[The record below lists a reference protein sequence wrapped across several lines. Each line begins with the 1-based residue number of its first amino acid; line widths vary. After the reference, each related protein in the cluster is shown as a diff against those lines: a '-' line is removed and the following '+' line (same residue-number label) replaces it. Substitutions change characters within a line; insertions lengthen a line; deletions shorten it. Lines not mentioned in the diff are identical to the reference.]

1 MLIES
6 NMNKIKT
13 YKYLLIGLLSILLI
27 SSESISQRSK
37 LNVLFI
43 IADDLNCDI
52 GAYGNS
58 IIKTPNI
65 DRLAR
70 NGVLFGNAHVQYP
83 WCGPSR
89 ASFMTGLYPDQTKVK
104 QLRIN
109 IREAIPEVVTIGQ
122 KFRQERYH
130 SVRIGKIFHYH
141 NPTHIGTS
149 GNDDNYTWDQTV
161 NPYGRDKLEEYKI
174 NTLKPQRYGGTLS
187 WLAAEGSDEEQTDGI
202 GANETIEF
210 LDKFAKS
217 RENFFLGFGLFRPHT
232 PYVAPKSYY
241 DLYDS
246 KDIEIP
252 EVSNDYLNS
261 IPKIAAQSVRP
272 PAKSEQHDLD
282 KDLARTIKKAY
293 YATTSFIDAQ
303 VGRVLDKLK
312 ETGLDKNTIIVF
324 TSDHGYH
331 LGEHGHWMK
340 KTLFDNGT
348 RIPLILSGPGINK
361 NQKIMDA
368 PIEMIDIYPT
378 LMDLTGKK
386 TPSFVSGRSFASL
399 LNDSS
404 KKVRESALSQVII
417 GNSGS
422 SVEGYSIKTDRYR
435 LTQWG
440 ENGIHGFE
448 LYDHNFD
455 KQELNNLA
463 HNEDYNNI
471 RDSLKIVI
479 SNRIT
484 DARKKPDG
492 ITKQYIPKETGEPKP
507 IYSYPKSKF

>member
-1 MLIES
+1 M
-6 NMNKIKT
+6 K
-13 YKYLLIGLLSILLI
+13 YFRYLLMLTIGLVLMGSK
-27 SSESISQRSK
+27 SEPRKQN

-58 IIKTPNI
+58 TIKTPNI

-70 NGVLFGNAHVQYP
+70 NGILFGNAHIQYP

-122 KFRQERYH
+122 KYREERYH

-187 WLAAEGSDEEQTDGI
+187 WLSAEGTDEEQTDGI
-202 GANETIEF
+202 GANETIDF

-217 RENFFLGFGLFRPHT
+217 RENFFLAFGLYRPHT
-232 PYVAPKSYY
+232 PYVAPKKYY
-241 DLYDS
+241 DMYDS
-246 KDIEIP
+246 NDIEIP
-252 EVSNDYLNS
+252 EISDQYLMS
-261 IPKIAAQSVRP
+261 IPEPAARSVRP
-272 PAKSEQHDLD
+272 PSKIEQHDLD
-282 KDLARTIKKAY
+282 KDLAKTIKKAY
-293 YATTSFIDAQ
+293 YATTSFVDAQ

-312 ETGLDKNTIIVF
+312 ETGLDKNTIVVF

-348 RIPLILSGPGINK
+348 RIPLIVSGPGINK
-361 NQKIMDA
+361 NEKIMDA
-368 PIEMIDIYPT
+368 PVEMIDIYPT

-386 TPSFVSGRSFASL
+386 TPSFVSGKSFASL
-399 LNDSS
+399 LKDSS
-404 KKVRESALSQVII
+404 KRVRKSALTELII
-417 GNSGS
+417 GPKDKM
-422 SVEGYSIKTDRYR
+422 VQGYSIKTNRYR

-440 ENGIHGFE
+440 ENGVHGYE
-448 LYDHNFD
+448 LYDHKFD
-455 KQELNNLA
+455 KPELNNLA
-463 HNEDYNNI
+463 NEEAY
-471 RDSLKIVI
+471 RALKDSLKKVI
-479 SNRIT
+479 RDRIA
-484 DARKKPDG
+484 DARKIPDG
-492 ITKQYIPKETGEPKP
+492 IGQQNIPKETGEPKP
-507 IYSYPKSKF
+507 IYSQPKSKF

>member
-1 MLIES
+1 M
-6 NMNKIKT
+6 K
-13 YKYLLIGLLSILLI
+13 YFRYLLMLTIGLVLMGSK
-27 SSESISQRSK
+27 SEPRKQN

-58 IIKTPNI
+58 TIKTPNI

-70 NGVLFGNAHVQYP
+70 NGVLFGNAHIQYP

-122 KFRQERYH
+122 KYREERYH

-187 WLAAEGSDEEQTDGI
+187 WLSAEGTDEEQTDGI

-217 RENFFLGFGLFRPHT
+217 RENFFLAFGLYRPHT
-232 PYVAPKSYY
+232 PYVAPKKYY
-241 DLYDS
+241 DMYDS
-246 KDIEIP
+246 NDIEIP
-252 EVSNDYLNS
+252 EISDQYLMS
-261 IPKIAAQSVRP
+261 IPEPAARSVRP
-272 PAKSEQHDLD
+272 PSKIEQHDLD
-282 KDLARTIKKAY
+282 KDLAKTIKKAY
-293 YATTSFIDAQ
+293 YATTSFVDAQ

-312 ETGLDKNTIIVF
+312 ETGLDKNTIVVF

-348 RIPLILSGPGINK
+348 RIPLIVSGPGINK
-361 NQKIMDA
+361 NEKIMDA
-368 PIEMIDIYPT
+368 PVEMIDIYPT

-386 TPSFVSGRSFASL
+386 TPSFVSGKSFASL
-399 LNDSS
+399 LKDSS
-404 KKVRESALSQVII
+404 KRVRKSALTELII
-417 GNSGS
+417 GPKDKM
-422 SVEGYSIKTDRYR
+422 VQGYSIKTNRYR

-440 ENGIHGFE
+440 ENGVHGYE
-448 LYDHNFD
+448 LYDHKFD
-455 KQELNNLA
+455 KPELNNLA
-463 HNEDYNNI
+463 NEEAY
-471 RDSLKIVI
+471 RALKDSLKKVI
-479 SNRIT
+479 RDRIA
-484 DARKKPDG
+484 DARKIPDG
-492 ITKQYIPKETGEPKP
+492 IGQQNIPKETGEPKP
-507 IYSYPKSKF
+507 IYSQPKSKF

>member
-1 MLIES
+1 M
-6 NMNKIKT
+6 K
-13 YKYLLIGLLSILLI
+13 YFRYLLMLTIGLVLMGSK
-27 SSESISQRSK
+27 SEPRKQN

-52 GAYGNS
+52 GAYGNP

-70 NGVLFGNAHVQYP
+70 NGVLFGNAHIQYP

-122 KFRQERYH
+122 KYREERYH

-141 NPTHIGTS
+141 NPGHIGTS

-174 NTLKPQRYGGTLS
+174 NTLKPQHYGGTLS
-187 WLAAEGSDEEQTDGI
+187 WLSAEGTDEEQTDGI

-217 RENFFLGFGLFRPHT
+217 RENFFLAFGLYRPHT
-232 PYVAPKSYY
+232 PYVAPKKYY
-241 DLYDS
+241 DMYDS
-246 KDIEIP
+246 NDMEIP
-252 EVSNDYLNS
+252 EISDQYLMS
-261 IPKIAAQSVRP
+261 IPEPAARSVRP
-272 PAKSEQHDLD
+272 PSKIEQHDLD
-282 KDLARTIKKAY
+282 KDLAKTIKKAY
-293 YATTSFIDAQ
+293 YATTSFVDAQ

-312 ETGLDKNTIIVF
+312 ETGLDKNTIVVF

-348 RIPLILSGPGINK
+348 RIPLIVSGPGINK
-361 NQKIMDA
+361 NEKIMDA

-386 TPSFVSGRSFASL
+386 TPSFVSGKSFASL
-399 LNDSS
+399 LKDSS
-404 KKVRESALSQVII
+404 KRVRKSALTELII
-417 GNSGS
+417 GSKDE
-422 SVEGYSIKTDRYR
+422 VVQGYSIKTDRYR

-440 ENGIHGFE
+440 ENGIHGYE
-448 LYDHNFD
+448 LYDHKFD
-455 KQELNNLA
+455 KPELNNLA
-463 HNEDYNNI
+463 DEEAY
-471 RDSLKIVI
+471 RVLKDSLKKVI
-479 SNRIT
+479 RDRIA
-484 DARKKPDG
+484 DARKIPDG
-492 ITKQYIPKETGEPKP
+492 IGQQNIPKETGEPKP
-507 IYSYPKSKF
+507 IYSQPKSKF

>member
-1 MLIES
+1 M
-6 NMNKIKT
+6 K
-13 YKYLLIGLLSILLI
+13 YFRYLLMLTIGLVLMGSK
-27 SSESISQRSK
+27 SEPRKQN

-58 IIKTPNI
+58 TIKTPNI

-70 NGVLFGNAHVQYP
+70 NGVLFGNAHIQYP

-122 KFRQERYH
+122 KYREERYH

-187 WLAAEGSDEEQTDGI
+187 WLSAEGTDEEQTDGI
-202 GANETIEF
+202 GANETIDF

-217 RENFFLGFGLFRPHT
+217 RENFFLAFGLYRPHT
-232 PYVAPKSYY
+232 PYVAPKKYY
-241 DLYDS
+241 DMYDS
-246 KDIEIP
+246 NDIEIP
-252 EVSNDYLNS
+252 EISDQYLMS
-261 IPKIAAQSVRP
+261 IPEPAAQSVRP
-272 PAKSEQHDLD
+272 PSKIEQHDLD
-282 KDLARTIKKAY
+282 KDLAKTIKKAY
-293 YATTSFIDAQ
+293 YATTSFVDAQ

-312 ETGLDKNTIIVF
+312 ETGLDKNTIVVF

-348 RIPLILSGPGINK
+348 RIPLIVSGPGINK
-361 NQKIMDA
+361 NEKIMDA
-368 PIEMIDIYPT
+368 PVEMVDIYPT

-386 TPSFVSGRSFASL
+386 TPSFVSGKSFASL
-399 LNDSS
+399 LKDSS
-404 KKVRESALSQVII
+404 KRVRKSALTELII
-417 GNSGS
+417 GSKDKM
-422 SVEGYSIKTDRYR
+422 VQGYSIKTNRYR

-440 ENGIHGFE
+440 ENGVHGYE
-448 LYDHNFD
+448 LYDHKFD
-455 KQELNNLA
+455 KPELNNLA
-463 HNEDYNNI
+463 NEEAY
-471 RDSLKIVI
+471 RALKDSLKKVI
-479 SNRIT
+479 RDRIA
-484 DARKKPDG
+484 DARKIPDG
-492 ITKQYIPKETGEPKP
+492 IGKQNIPKETGEPKP
-507 IYSYPKSKF
+507 IYSQPKSKF

>member
-1 MLIES
+1 M
-6 NMNKIKT
+6 K
-13 YKYLLIGLLSILLI
+13 YFRYLLMLTIGLVLMGSK
-27 SSESISQRSK
+27 SEPRKQN

-58 IIKTPNI
+58 TIKTPNI
-65 DRLAR
+65 DQLAR
-70 NGVLFGNAHVQYP
+70 NGVLFGNAHIQYP

-122 KFRQERYH
+122 KYREERYH

-187 WLAAEGSDEEQTDGI
+187 WLSAEGTDEEQTDGI
-202 GANETIEF
+202 GANETIDF

-217 RENFFLGFGLFRPHT
+217 RENFFLAFGLYRPHT
-232 PYVAPKSYY
+232 PYVAPKKYY
-241 DLYDS
+241 DMYNS
-246 KDIEIP
+246 NDIEIP
-252 EVSNDYLNS
+252 EISDRYLMS
-261 IPKIAAQSVRP
+261 IPEPAARSVRP
-272 PAKSEQHDLD
+272 PSKIEQHDLD
-282 KDLARTIKKAY
+282 KDLAKTIKKAY
-293 YATTSFIDAQ
+293 YATTSFVDAQ

-312 ETGLDKNTIIVF
+312 ETGLDKNTIVVF

-348 RIPLILSGPGINK
+348 RIPLIVSGPGINK
-361 NQKIMDA
+361 NEKIMDA
-368 PIEMIDIYPT
+368 PVEMVDIYPT

-386 TPSFVSGRSFASL
+386 TPSFVSGKSFASL
-399 LNDSS
+399 LKDSS
-404 KKVRESALSQVII
+404 KRVRKSALTELII
-417 GNSGS
+417 GSKDKM
-422 SVEGYSIKTDRYR
+422 VQGYSIKTNRYR

-440 ENGIHGFE
+440 ENGVHGYE
-448 LYDHNFD
+448 LYDHKFD
-455 KQELNNLA
+455 KPELNNLA
-463 HNEDYNNI
+463 NEEAY
-471 RDSLKIVI
+471 RALKDSLKKVI
-479 SNRIT
+479 RDRIA
-484 DARKKPDG
+484 DARKIPDG
-492 ITKQYIPKETGEPKP
+492 IGKQNIPKETGEPKP
-507 IYSYPKSKF
+507 IYSQPKSKF

>member
-1 MLIES
+1 MKNYKFLI
-6 NMNKIKT
+6 
-13 YKYLLIGLLSILLI
+13 IGILSFTLM
-27 SSESISQRSK
+27 SSETISERSNF
-37 LNVLFI
+37 NVLFI

-58 IIKTPNI
+58 EIFTPNI
-65 DRLAR
+65 DKLAK

-83 WCGPSR
+83 LCGPSR

-104 QLRIN
+104 ELRIN
-109 IREAIPEVVTIGQ
+109 IREAIPEVITIGQ

-141 NPTHIGTS
+141 NPGQIGTS

-174 NTLKPQRYGGTLS
+174 NTLKPQQYGGILS
-187 WLAAEGSDEEQTDGI
+187 WLSAEGDDEEQTDGI

-210 LDKFAKS
+210 LDKFSKTN
-217 RENFFLGFGLFRPHT
+217 ENFFLAFGLYRPHT
-232 PYVAPKSYY
+232 PFVAPKKYY

-246 KDIEIP
+246 KDLEIP
-252 EVSNDYLNS
+252 EISIEYLNT
-261 IPKIAAQSVRP
+261 IPKTAAQSVRP
-272 PAKSEQHDLD
+272 INKPEHHDID
-282 KDLARTIKKAY
+282 EDLAKTIKKAY
-293 YATTSFIDAQ
+293 YATTTFVDAQ

-312 ETGLDKNTIIVF
+312 ETGLDKNTIVVF

-348 RIPLILSGPGINK
+348 RIPLIVSGPGINK
-361 NQKIMDA
+361 NEKIMDA

-386 TPSFVSGRSFASL
+386 TPLFVSGRSFAPL
-399 LNDSS
+399 LKDSS
-404 KKVRESALSQVII
+404 KRIRSSALTEVII
-417 GNSGS
+417 GPAHSP
-422 SVEGYSIKTDRYR
+422 VQGYSIKTDRYR

-440 ENGIHGFE
+440 EKGIQGYE
-448 LYDHNFD
+448 LYDHMYD
-455 KQELNNLA
+455 KKELNNLS
-463 HNEDYNNI
+463 NI
-471 RDSLKIVI
+471 KEYKILKDSLKLVI
-479 SNRIT
+479 NQRID
-484 DARKKPDG
+484 DARKKPYG
-492 ITKQYIPKETGEPKP
+492 ITKQYIPRQAGAPKP
-507 IYSYPKSKF
+507 IHSKPKSKF

>member
-1 MLIES
+1 M
-6 NMNKIKT
+6 K
-13 YKYLLIGLLSILLI
+13 YFRYLLMLTIGLVLMGSK
-27 SSESISQRSK
+27 SEPRKQN

-58 IIKTPNI
+58 TIKTPNI

-70 NGVLFGNAHVQYP
+70 NGVLFGNAHIQYP

-122 KFRQERYH
+122 KYREERYH

-187 WLAAEGSDEEQTDGI
+187 WLSAEGTDEEQTDGI
-202 GANETIEF
+202 GANETIDF

-217 RENFFLGFGLFRPHT
+217 RENFFLAFGLYRPHT
-232 PYVAPKSYY
+232 PYVAPKKYY
-241 DLYDS
+241 DMYDS
-246 KDIEIP
+246 NDIEIP
-252 EVSNDYLNS
+252 EISDQYLMS
-261 IPKIAAQSVRP
+261 IPEPAARSVRP
-272 PAKSEQHDLD
+272 PSKIEQHDLD
-282 KDLARTIKKAY
+282 KDLAKTIKKAY
-293 YATTSFIDAQ
+293 YATTSFVDAQ

-312 ETGLDKNTIIVF
+312 ETGLDKNTIVVF

-348 RIPLILSGPGINK
+348 RIPLIVSGPGINK
-361 NQKIMDA
+361 NEKIMDA
-368 PIEMIDIYPT
+368 PVEMIDIYPT

-386 TPSFVSGRSFASL
+386 TPSFVSGKSFASL
-399 LNDSS
+399 LKDSS
-404 KKVRESALSQVII
+404 KGVRKSALTELII
-417 GNSGS
+417 GPKDKM
-422 SVEGYSIKTDRYR
+422 VQGYSIKTNRYR

-440 ENGIHGFE
+440 ENGVHGYE

-455 KQELNNLA
+455 KPELNNLA
-463 HNEDYNNI
+463 NEEAY
-471 RDSLKIVI
+471 RTLKDSLKKVI
-479 SNRIT
+479 RDRIA
-484 DARKKPDG
+484 DARKIPDG
-492 ITKQYIPKETGEPKP
+492 IGQQNIPKETGEPKP
-507 IYSYPKSKF
+507 IYSQPKSKF

>member
-1 MLIES
+1 ML
-6 NMNKIKT
+6 T
-13 YKYLLIGLLSILLI
+13 IGLVLMGSK
-27 SSESISQRSK
+27 SEPRKQN

-58 IIKTPNI
+58 TIKTPNI

-70 NGVLFGNAHVQYP
+70 NGVLFGNAHIQYP

-122 KFRQERYH
+122 KYREERYH

-187 WLAAEGSDEEQTDGI
+187 WLSAEGTDEEQTDGI
-202 GANETIEF
+202 GANETIDF

-217 RENFFLGFGLFRPHT
+217 RENFFLAFGLYRPHT
-232 PYVAPKSYY
+232 PYVAPKKYY
-241 DLYDS
+241 DMYDS
-246 KDIEIP
+246 NDIEMPEILDQYLMSIP
-252 EVSNDYLNS
+252 E
-261 IPKIAAQSVRP
+261 PAARSVRP
-272 PAKSEQHDLD
+272 PSKIEQHDLD
-282 KDLARTIKKAY
+282 KDLAKTIKKAY
-293 YATTSFIDAQ
+293 YATTSFVDAQ

-312 ETGLDKNTIIVF
+312 ETGLDKNTIVVF

-348 RIPLILSGPGINK
+348 RIPLIVSGPGINK
-361 NQKIMDA
+361 NEKIMDA
-368 PIEMIDIYPT
+368 PVEMIDIYPT

-386 TPSFVSGRSFASL
+386 TPSFVSGKSFASL
-399 LNDSS
+399 LKDSS
-404 KKVRESALSQVII
+404 KRVRKSALTELII
-417 GNSGS
+417 GSKDKM
-422 SVEGYSIKTDRYR
+422 VQGYSIKTNRYR

-440 ENGIHGFE
+440 ENGVHGYE
-448 LYDHNFD
+448 LYDHKFD
-455 KQELNNLA
+455 KPELNNLA
-463 HNEDYNNI
+463 NEEAY
-471 RDSLKIVI
+471 RALKDSLKKVI
-479 SNRIT
+479 RDRIA
-484 DARKKPDG
+484 DARKIPDG
-492 ITKQYIPKETGEPKP
+492 IGQQNIPKETGEPKP
-507 IYSYPKSKF
+507 IYSQPKSKF

>member
-1 MLIES
+1 M
-6 NMNKIKT
+6 K
-13 YKYLLIGLLSILLI
+13 YFRYLLMLTIGLVLMGSK
-27 SSESISQRSK
+27 SEPRKQN

-58 IIKTPNI
+58 TIKTPNI

-70 NGVLFGNAHVQYP
+70 NGVLFGNAHIQYP

-122 KFRQERYH
+122 KYREERYH

-187 WLAAEGSDEEQTDGI
+187 WLSAEGTDEEQTDGI
-202 GANETIEF
+202 GANETIDF

-217 RENFFLGFGLFRPHT
+217 RENFFLAFGLYRPHT
-232 PYVAPKSYY
+232 PYVAPKKYY
-241 DLYDS
+241 DMYDS
-246 KDIEIP
+246 NDIEIP
-252 EVSNDYLNS
+252 EISDQYLMS
-261 IPKIAAQSVRP
+261 IPEPAARSVRP
-272 PAKSEQHDLD
+272 PSKIEQHDLD
-282 KDLARTIKKAY
+282 KDLAKTIKKAY
-293 YATTSFIDAQ
+293 YATTSFVDAQ

-312 ETGLDKNTIIVF
+312 ETGLDKNTIVVF

-348 RIPLILSGPGINK
+348 RIPLIVSGPGINK
-361 NQKIMDA
+361 NEKIMDA
-368 PIEMIDIYPT
+368 PVEMIDIYPT

-386 TPSFVSGRSFASL
+386 TPSFVSGKSFASL
-399 LNDSS
+399 LKDSS
-404 KKVRESALSQVII
+404 KRVRKSALTELII
-417 GNSGS
+417 GPKDKM
-422 SVEGYSIKTDRYR
+422 VQGYSIKTNRYR

-440 ENGIHGFE
+440 KNGVHGYE
-448 LYDHNFD
+448 LYDHKFD
-455 KQELNNLA
+455 KPELNNLA
-463 HNEDYNNI
+463 NEEAY
-471 RDSLKIVI
+471 RALKDSLKKVI
-479 SNRIT
+479 RDRIA
-484 DARKKPDG
+484 DARKIPDG
-492 ITKQYIPKETGEPKP
+492 IGQQNIPKETGEPKP
-507 IYSYPKSKF
+507 IYSQPKSKF

>member
-1 MLIES
+1 M
-6 NMNKIKT
+6 K
-13 YKYLLIGLLSILLI
+13 YFRYLLMLTIGLVLMGSK
-27 SSESISQRSK
+27 SEPRKQN

-58 IIKTPNI
+58 TIKTPNI

-70 NGVLFGNAHVQYP
+70 NGVLFGNAHIQYP

-122 KFRQERYH
+122 KYREERYH

-187 WLAAEGSDEEQTDGI
+187 WLSAEGTDEEQTDGI
-202 GANETIEF
+202 GANETIDF

-217 RENFFLGFGLFRPHT
+217 RENFFLAFGLYRPHT
-232 PYVAPKSYY
+232 PYVAPKKYY
-241 DLYDS
+241 DMYDS
-246 KDIEIP
+246 NDIEIP
-252 EVSNDYLNS
+252 EISDQYLMS
-261 IPKIAAQSVRP
+261 IPEPAARSVRP
-272 PAKSEQHDLD
+272 PSKIEQHDLD
-282 KDLARTIKKAY
+282 KDLAKTIKKAY
-293 YATTSFIDAQ
+293 YATTSFVDAQ

-312 ETGLDKNTIIVF
+312 ETGLDKNTIVVF

-348 RIPLILSGPGINK
+348 RIPLIVSGPGINK
-361 NQKIMDA
+361 NEKIMDA
-368 PIEMIDIYPT
+368 PVEMIDIYPT

-386 TPSFVSGRSFASL
+386 TPSFVSGKSFASL
-399 LNDSS
+399 LKDSS
-404 KKVRESALSQVII
+404 KRVRKSALTELII
-417 GNSGS
+417 GPKDKM
-422 SVEGYSIKTDRYR
+422 VQGYSIKTNRYR

-440 ENGIHGFE
+440 ENGVHGYE
-448 LYDHNFD
+448 LYDHKFD
-455 KQELNNLA
+455 KPELNNLA
-463 HNEDYNNI
+463 NEEAY
-471 RDSLKIVI
+471 RALKDSLKKVI
-479 SNRIT
+479 RDRIA
-484 DARKKPDG
+484 DARKIPDG
-492 ITKQYIPKETGEPKP
+492 IGQQNIPKETGEPKP
-507 IYSYPKSKF
+507 IYSQPKSKF

>member
-1 MLIES
+1 M
-6 NMNKIKT
+6 K
-13 YKYLLIGLLSILLI
+13 YFRYLLMLTIGLVLMGSK
-27 SSESISQRSK
+27 SEPRKQN

-58 IIKTPNI
+58 TIKTPNI

-70 NGVLFGNAHVQYP
+70 NGILFGNAHIQYP

-122 KFRQERYH
+122 KYREERYH

-187 WLAAEGSDEEQTDGI
+187 WLSAEGTDEEQTDGI
-202 GANETIEF
+202 GANETIDF

-217 RENFFLGFGLFRPHT
+217 RENFFLAFGLYRPHT
-232 PYVAPKSYY
+232 PYVAPKKYY
-241 DLYDS
+241 DMYDS
-246 KDIEIP
+246 NDIEIP
-252 EVSNDYLNS
+252 EISDQYLMS
-261 IPKIAAQSVRP
+261 IPEPAARSVRP
-272 PAKSEQHDLD
+272 PSKIEQHDLD
-282 KDLARTIKKAY
+282 KDLAKTIKKAY
-293 YATTSFIDAQ
+293 YATTSFVDAQ
-303 VGRVLDKLK
+303 VGKVLDKLK
-312 ETGLDKNTIIVF
+312 ETGLDKNTIVVF

-348 RIPLILSGPGINK
+348 RIPLIVSGPGINK
-361 NQKIMDA
+361 NEKIMDA
-368 PIEMIDIYPT
+368 PVEMIDIYPT

-386 TPSFVSGRSFASL
+386 TPSFVSGKSFASL
-399 LNDSS
+399 LKDSS
-404 KKVRESALSQVII
+404 KRVRKSALTELII
-417 GNSGS
+417 GSKDKM
-422 SVEGYSIKTDRYR
+422 VQGYSIKTNRYR

-440 ENGIHGFE
+440 ENGVYGYE
-448 LYDHNFD
+448 LYDHKFD
-455 KQELNNLA
+455 KPELTNLA
-463 HNEDYNNI
+463 NEEAY
-471 RDSLKIVI
+471 RALKDSLKKVI
-479 SNRIT
+479 RDRIA
-484 DARKKPDG
+484 DARKIPDG
-492 ITKQYIPKETGEPKP
+492 IGQQNIPKETGEPKP
-507 IYSYPKSKF
+507 IYSQPKSKF

>member
-1 MLIES
+1 M
-6 NMNKIKT
+6 
-13 YKYLLIGLLSILLI
+13 KYLRYLLMLTIGLALMGSK
-27 SSESISQRSK
+27 SEPRKQN

-52 GAYGNS
+52 GAYGNP

-70 NGVLFGNAHVQYP
+70 NGVLFGNAHIQYP

-122 KFRQERYH
+122 KYREERYH

-187 WLAAEGSDEEQTDGI
+187 WLSAEGTDEEQTDGI

-217 RENFFLGFGLFRPHT
+217 RENFFLAFGLYRPHT
-232 PYVAPKSYY
+232 PYVAPKKYY
-241 DLYDS
+241 DMYDS
-246 KDIEIP
+246 NDIEIP
-252 EVSNDYLNS
+252 EISDQYLMS
-261 IPKIAAQSVRP
+261 IPEPAARSVRP
-272 PAKSEQHDLD
+272 PSKIEQHDLD
-282 KDLARTIKKAY
+282 KDLAKTIKKAY
-293 YATTSFIDAQ
+293 YATTSFVDAQ

-312 ETGLDKNTIIVF
+312 ETGLDKNTIVVF

-348 RIPLILSGPGINK
+348 RIPLIVSGPGINK
-361 NQKIMDA
+361 NEKIMDA
-368 PIEMIDIYPT
+368 PVEMIDIYPT

-386 TPSFVSGRSFASL
+386 TPSFVSGKSFASL
-399 LNDSS
+399 LKDSS
-404 KKVRESALSQVII
+404 KRVRKSALTELII
-417 GNSGS
+417 GSKDKM
-422 SVEGYSIKTDRYR
+422 VQGYSIKTNRYR

-440 ENGIHGFE
+440 ENGVHGYE
-448 LYDHNFD
+448 LYDHKFD
-455 KQELNNLA
+455 KPELNNLA
-463 HNEDYNNI
+463 NEEAY
-471 RDSLKIVI
+471 RALKDSLKKVI
-479 SNRIT
+479 SNRIA
-484 DARKKPDG
+484 DARKIPDG
-492 ITKQYIPKETGEPKP
+492 IGQQNIPKETGEPKP
-507 IYSYPKSKF
+507 IYSQPKSKF

>member
-1 MLIES
+1 M
-6 NMNKIKT
+6 K
-13 YKYLLIGLLSILLI
+13 YFRYLLMLTIGLVLMGSK
-27 SSESISQRSK
+27 SEPRKQN

-58 IIKTPNI
+58 TIKTPNI

-70 NGVLFGNAHVQYP
+70 NGVLFGNAHIQYP

-122 KFRQERYH
+122 KYREERYH

-187 WLAAEGSDEEQTDGI
+187 WLSAEGTDEEQTDGI
-202 GANETIEF
+202 GANETIDF

-217 RENFFLGFGLFRPHT
+217 RENFFLAFGLYRPHT
-232 PYVAPKSYY
+232 PYVAPKKYY
-241 DLYDS
+241 DMYDS
-246 KDIEIP
+246 NNMEIP
-252 EVSNDYLNS
+252 EISDRYLMS
-261 IPKIAAQSVRP
+261 IPEPAARSVRP
-272 PAKSEQHDLD
+272 PSKIEQHDLD
-282 KDLARTIKKAY
+282 KDLAKTIKKAY
-293 YATTSFIDAQ
+293 YATTSFVDAQ

-312 ETGLDKNTIIVF
+312 ETGLDKNTIVVF

-348 RIPLILSGPGINK
+348 RIPLIVSGPGINK
-361 NQKIMDA
+361 NEKIMDA
-368 PIEMIDIYPT
+368 PVEMIDIYPT

-386 TPSFVSGRSFASL
+386 TPSFVSGKSFASL
-399 LNDSS
+399 LKDSS
-404 KKVRESALSQVII
+404 KRVRKSALTELII
-417 GNSGS
+417 GPKDKM
-422 SVEGYSIKTDRYR
+422 VQGYSIKTNRYR

-440 ENGIHGFE
+440 ENGVHGYE
-448 LYDHNFD
+448 LYDHKFD
-455 KQELNNLA
+455 KPELNNLA
-463 HNEDYNNI
+463 NEEAY
-471 RDSLKIVI
+471 RALKDSLKKVI
-479 SNRIT
+479 RDRIA
-484 DARKKPDG
+484 DARKIPDG
-492 ITKQYIPKETGEPKP
+492 IGQQNIPKETGEPKP
-507 IYSYPKSKF
+507 IYSQPKSKF

>member
-1 MLIES
+1 M
-6 NMNKIKT
+6 K
-13 YKYLLIGLLSILLI
+13 YFRYLLMLTIGLVLMGSK
-27 SSESISQRSK
+27 SEPRKQN

-58 IIKTPNI
+58 TIKTPNI

-70 NGVLFGNAHVQYP
+70 NGVLFGNAHIQYP

-122 KFRQERYH
+122 KYREERYH

-187 WLAAEGSDEEQTDGI
+187 WLSAEGTDEEQTDGI
-202 GANETIEF
+202 GANETIDF

-217 RENFFLGFGLFRPHT
+217 RENFFLAFGLYRPHT
-232 PYVAPKSYY
+232 PYVAPKKYY
-241 DLYDS
+241 DMYDS
-246 KDIEIP
+246 NDIEIP
-252 EVSNDYLNS
+252 EISDQYLMS
-261 IPKIAAQSVRP
+261 IPEPAARSVRP
-272 PAKSEQHDLD
+272 PSKIEQHDLD
-282 KDLARTIKKAY
+282 KDLAKTIKKAY
-293 YATTSFIDAQ
+293 YATTSFVDAQ

-312 ETGLDKNTIIVF
+312 ETGLDKNTIVVF

-348 RIPLILSGPGINK
+348 RIPLIVSGPGINK
-361 NQKIMDA
+361 NEKIMDA
-368 PIEMIDIYPT
+368 PVEMIDIYPT

-386 TPSFVSGRSFASL
+386 TPSFVSGKSFASL
-399 LNDSS
+399 LKDSS
-404 KKVRESALSQVII
+404 KRVRKSALTELII
-417 GNSGS
+417 GSKDKM
-422 SVEGYSIKTDRYR
+422 VQGYSIKTNRYR

-440 ENGIHGFE
+440 ENGVHGYE
-448 LYDHNFD
+448 LYDHKFD
-455 KQELNNLA
+455 KPELNNLA
-463 HNEDYNNI
+463 NEEAY
-471 RDSLKIVI
+471 RALKDSLKKVI
-479 SNRIT
+479 RDRIA
-484 DARKKPDG
+484 DARKIPDG
-492 ITKQYIPKETGEPKP
+492 IGKQNIPKETGEPKP
-507 IYSYPKSKF
+507 IYSQPKSKF

>member
-1 MLIES
+1 M
-6 NMNKIKT
+6 K
-13 YKYLLIGLLSILLI
+13 YFRYLLMLTIGLVLMGSK
-27 SSESISQRSK
+27 SEPRKQN

-58 IIKTPNI
+58 TIKTPNI

-70 NGVLFGNAHVQYP
+70 NGVLFGNAHIQYP

-122 KFRQERYH
+122 KYREERYH

-187 WLAAEGSDEEQTDGI
+187 WLSAEGTDEEQTDGI
-202 GANETIEF
+202 GANETIDF

-217 RENFFLGFGLFRPHT
+217 RENFFLAFGLYRPHT
-232 PYVAPKSYY
+232 PYVAPKKYY
-241 DLYDS
+241 DMYDS
-246 KDIEIP
+246 NDIEMPEILDQYLMSIP
-252 EVSNDYLNS
+252 E
-261 IPKIAAQSVRP
+261 PAARSVRP
-272 PAKSEQHDLD
+272 PSKIEQHDLD
-282 KDLARTIKKAY
+282 KDLAKTIKKAY
-293 YATTSFIDAQ
+293 YATTSFVDAQ

-312 ETGLDKNTIIVF
+312 ETGLDKNTIVVF

-348 RIPLILSGPGINK
+348 RIPLIVSGPGINK
-361 NQKIMDA
+361 NEKIMDA
-368 PIEMIDIYPT
+368 PVEMIDIYPT

-386 TPSFVSGRSFASL
+386 TPSFVSGKSFASL
-399 LNDSS
+399 LKDSS
-404 KKVRESALSQVII
+404 KRVRKSALTELII
-417 GNSGS
+417 GSKDKM
-422 SVEGYSIKTDRYR
+422 VQGYSIKTNRYR

-440 ENGIHGFE
+440 ENGVHGYE
-448 LYDHNFD
+448 LYDHKFD
-455 KQELNNLA
+455 KPELNNLA
-463 HNEDYNNI
+463 NEEAY
-471 RDSLKIVI
+471 RALKDSLKKVI
-479 SNRIT
+479 RDRIA
-484 DARKKPDG
+484 DARKIPDG
-492 ITKQYIPKETGEPKP
+492 IGQQNIPKETGEPKP
-507 IYSYPKSKF
+507 IYSQPKSKF

>member
-1 MLIES
+1 M
-6 NMNKIKT
+6 K
-13 YKYLLIGLLSILLI
+13 YFKYLLMLTIGLVLMGSK
-27 SSESISQRSK
+27 SEPRKQN

-58 IIKTPNI
+58 TIKTPNI

-70 NGVLFGNAHVQYP
+70 NGVLFGNAHIQYP

-122 KFRQERYH
+122 KYREERYH

-161 NPYGRDKLEEYKI
+161 NPYGRDKLEEYKV

-187 WLAAEGSDEEQTDGI
+187 WLSAEGTDEEQTDGI
-202 GANETIEF
+202 GANETIDF

-217 RENFFLGFGLFRPHT
+217 RENFFLAFGLYRPHT
-232 PYVAPKSYY
+232 PYVAPKKYY
-241 DLYDS
+241 DMYDS
-246 KDIEIP
+246 NDIEIP
-252 EVSNDYLNS
+252 EISDQYLMS
-261 IPKIAAQSVRP
+261 IPEPAARSVRP
-272 PAKSEQHDLD
+272 PSKIEQHDLD
-282 KDLARTIKKAY
+282 KDLAKTIKKAY
-293 YATTSFIDAQ
+293 YATTSFVDAQ

-312 ETGLDKNTIIVF
+312 ETGLDKNTIVVF

-348 RIPLILSGPGINK
+348 RIPLIVSGPGINK
-361 NQKIMDA
+361 NEKIMDA
-368 PIEMIDIYPT
+368 PVEMIDIYPT

-386 TPSFVSGRSFASL
+386 TPSFVSGKSFASL
-399 LNDSS
+399 LKDSS
-404 KKVRESALSQVII
+404 KRVRKSALTELII
-417 GNSGS
+417 GPKDKM
-422 SVEGYSIKTDRYR
+422 VQGYSIKTNRYR

-440 ENGIHGFE
+440 KNGVHGYE
-448 LYDHNFD
+448 LYDHKFD
-455 KQELNNLA
+455 KPELNNLA
-463 HNEDYNNI
+463 NEEAY
-471 RDSLKIVI
+471 RALKDSLKKVI
-479 SNRIT
+479 RDRIA
-484 DARKKPDG
+484 DARKIPDG
-492 ITKQYIPKETGEPKP
+492 IGQQNIPKETGEPKP
-507 IYSYPKSKF
+507 IYSQPKSKF